1 MRHPIVVLGALLL
14 SFTVGLVTGWSLR
27 DARQEVGVPDVRGLE
42 SGPASDLL
50 HRMGLQVSVT
60 QVAAT
65 SLPHR
70 ITVVG
75 ETPAPGTSVSPGATI
90 QLRLRLGPVIPSPTG

>member
-1 MRHPIVVLGALLL
+1 MRHRTLLLGALLL
-14 SFTVGLVTGWSLR
+14 SFSVGLVAGWSLR
-27 DARQEVGVPDVRGLE
+27 DARQEVVVPDVRGLQ

-50 HRMGLQVSVT
+50 HRVGLRVSFT

-75 ETPAPGTSVSPGATI
+75 ETPPPGTLVSPGATI
-90 QLRLRLGPVIPSPTG
+90 QLRLRLGPVIPSPIG